1 MRHWTKW
8 TKVERIKMI
17 KEIKNK
23 EKKMKEND
31 YKELLPKSM
40 ELVPLKFCYLEP
52 WEFAL
57 IHVEINGIL
66 ETIIIEKY
74 QNFFASIR
82 WKTIFSKNYEN
93 ATDEEKLEITK
104 LIYKKYPNILLNE
117 SVYDEFVKNWK
128 LNDNSYKYYK
138 NNCNQEVEYIKSDIE
153 WLDLRKQ
160 LKIE

>member
-1 MRHWTKW
+1 MSLWTNEELSVI
-8 TKVERIKMI
+8 TDEL
-17 KEIKNK
+17 KN
-23 EKKMKEND
+23 EENKMKEND

-40 ELVPLKFCYLEP
+40 ELVPLKFCYLNP

-57 IHVEINGIL
+57 IHVEIDGIL

-153 WLDLRKQ
+153 WLDLSKQ

>member
-1 MRHWTKW
+1 MSLWTNEELSVI
-8 TKVERIKMI
+8 TDEL
-17 KEIKNK
+17 KN
-23 EKKMKEND
+23 EENKMKEND

-40 ELVPLKFCYLEP
+40 ELVPLKFCYLNP